1 MLIRFIYL
9 KVGDVL
15 VDRLNK
21 MIMKAERICGTEQ
34 MCAGF
39 IDPSERE
46 PGKWD
51 AVGHIWNGIP
61 GSGTKQERFSCN
73 TLEDAKRVLQELN
86 DKYPCDKD
94 VVIFINDLI

>member
-46 PGKWD
+46 PE
-51 AVGHIWNGIP
+51 
-61 GSGTKQERFSCN
+61 SGTPWDIYGTAFREAAQNK
-73 TLEDAKRVLQELN
+73 
-86 DKYPCDKD
+86 KD
-94 VVIFINDLI
+94 FPVIPWKMPKEYYRN